1 VHDYIGSLLEAGKQT
16 DVIYMDMSKSFDEV
30 NHQIL
35 IHKLYNCCGICGSL
49 LGWFSSYLLNRR
61 QRVTVLGATSSE
73 KPVMSGVPQ
82 GSILGPIL
90 FLFYVNNLPDVVNN
104 AKVVFFA
111 DDTKLFKCVDS
122 HIYGASIQSD
132 LDNLEEWSTSS
143 GLVFNQIKC
152 KCHRITRKKIT
163 TEFPYTIKN
172 KTLAVTTE
180 EKDLGIWV
188 TSNLKWSKHTLDRC
202 AAASRT

>member
-1 VHDYIGSLLEAGKQT
+1 
-16 DVIYMDMSKSFDEV
+16 
-30 NHQIL
+30 
-35 IHKLYNCCGICGSL
+35 
-49 LGWFSSYLLNRR
+49 
-61 QRVTVLGATSSE
+61 
-73 KPVMSGVPQ
+73 
-82 GSILGPIL
+82 
-90 FLFYVNNLPDVVNN
+90 VNN

-188 TSNLKWSKHTLDRC
+188 TSNLKWSKHTLDAPQPVGLNVFLQSYYWHC
-202 AAASRT
+202 IDISKYLT